1 MKNSSFISDSVF
13 ELSLYYTQKQNK
25 TKRLFF
31 KCLDHNKDEEYFKKE
46 LEKIWGNDEE
56 EYIAKQ
62 ITIFREQLHKEHTST
77 KLGTITIAGL
87 AITKKLIDETNKQF
101 MTKKIKEYSIR
112 IKSPLLKA
120 DKQEY
125 LKKLVPKY
133 TSDTKGYYSQGKL
146 VRNVS
151 PRTYN
156 SMIYN
161 TTLTRNGWIQTLN
174 DGSDT
179 DQELYYIPF
188 HNFSCPYCMQ
198 YQEKIM
204 TRDECI
210 RLLGTDNEGS
220 EEILHPNCKCVLAF
234 YNNQRLK
241 YVDLL
246 KGAEEYAI
254 RQRVNSLTL
263 SKSEILSDIKIQKSL
278 GNQDSVD
285 KLNARRNQI
294 NREIREQKNKLDTR
308 EKQIQVEAIKRI
320 WR

>member
-13 ELSLYYTQKQNK
+13 KLSLYYTQKQNK
-25 TKRLFF
+25 TKQLFF

-46 LEKIWGNDEE
+46 LKKIWGEE
-56 EYIAKQ
+56 TEYIEKQ

-77 KLGTITIAGL
+77 KLGTIAIAGL
-87 AITKKLIDETNKQF
+87 GITKQLIDKTNQQF
-101 MTKKIKEYSIR
+101 IDKKIREYSVR
-112 IKSPLLKA
+112 YNSPLLKT
-120 DKQEY
+120 DKQDY

-133 TSDTKGYYSQGKL
+133 TNDTKGYYSQGKL

-156 SMIYN
+156 SMVYN

-174 DGSDT
+174 DGADLN
-179 DQELYYIPF
+179 QELYYIPF

-204 TRDECI
+204 TREECI
-210 RLLGTDNEGS
+210 RILGTDNENS
-220 EEILHPNCKCVLAF
+220 EELLHPNCKCVLAF
-234 YNNQRLK
+234 YTNQRMK
-241 YVDLL
+241 DVDLV
-246 KGAEEYAI
+246 KGAEEYTI
-254 RQRVNSLTL
+254 RQRMNGLTL
-263 SKSEILSDIKIQKSL
+263 KKSEILSDIKIQKSL

-285 KLNARRNQI
+285 KLNSQRNKI
-294 NREIREQKNKLDTR
+294 NKEIRKQKSKLDTR
-308 EKQIQVEAIKRI
+308 EKQIQVESIKRI

>member
-13 ELSLYYTQKQNK
+13 KLSLYYTQKQNK
-25 TKRLFF
+25 TKQLFF
-31 KCLDHNKDEEYFKKE
+31 KCLDHNKSEEYFKKE
-46 LEKIWGNDEE
+46 LEKIWGEE
-56 EYIAKQ
+56 TEYIEKQ
-62 ITIFREQLHKEHTST
+62 ITIFREQVHKEHTST

-87 AITKKLIDETNKQF
+87 GITKQLIDKTNKQF
-101 MTKKIKEYSIR
+101 IEKKIKEYSVR
-112 IKSPLLKA
+112 NNSPLLKT

-133 TSDTKGYYSQGKL
+133 TNDTKGYYSQGKL

-156 SMIYN
+156 SMVYN

-174 DGSDT
+174 DGKDL
-179 DQELYYIPF
+179 DQEFYYIPA
-188 HNFSCPYCMQ
+188 HNFSCPHCAEH
-198 YQEKIM
+198 QEIPM
-204 TRDECI
+204 TREECI
-210 RLLGTDNEGS
+210 SILGTADEGS
-220 EEILHPNCKCVLAF
+220 TELLHPNCKCVLAF
-234 YNNQRLK
+234 YEGQKLK
-241 YVDLL
+241 NINL
-246 KGAEEYAI
+246 GQIEEEYHI
-254 RQRVNSLTL
+254 RQKVNSLTL
-263 SKSEILSDIKIQKSL
+263 SKSEVLSDIKIQKSL

-294 NREIREQKNKLDTR
+294 NKEIREQKSKLDTR